1 MQLVAQLVAR
11 HTAIQLM
18 EPRLHLPVV
27 VLLQPSTHRDVLL
40 SLLVANMLPAGIGIH
55 AEVLNTIRTLVHWLH
70 VQQQQPEIVSHLNNG
85 LLQHVKL
92 VLTQRL
98 LVLVQLA
105 RQLHVSTLQ
114 RQLLRLRALMVFIFN
129 LELVQTLV
137 LMLQKD
143 TTPPLLKQRPQTLIG
158 SK

>member
-55 AEVLNTIRTLVHWLH
+55 AEVLNTIRTLVH
-70 VQQQQPEIVSHLNNG
+70 
-85 LLQHVKL
+85 
-92 VLTQRL
+92 
-98 LVLVQLA
+98 
-105 RQLHVSTLQ
+105 
-114 RQLLRLRALMVFIFN
+114 
-129 LELVQTLV
+129 
-137 LMLQKD
+137 
-143 TTPPLLKQRPQTLIG
+143 
-158 SK
+158 